1 MKIFD
6 MIIWDSDFEFFVKKK
21 KKKKKKNIK
30 RIGEVYGH
38 LVRNLGFF
46 G

>member
-1 MKIFD
+1 
-6 MIIWDSDFEFFVKKK
+6 MIIWDSDFEMFVKIFKEDW
-21 KKKKKKNIK
+21 
-30 RIGEVYGH
+30 EVYGH